1 MKFEKT
7 VYWIIKFQESIYRSD
22 GFKILVSKY
31 KKQQIAGGN
40 FQNNKDFNSNSIR
53 FWPHCVNIVCT
64 TAIARSTDRANRLD
78 QWGCKWLTALCSLHQ
93 LYTRTRRERRTELT
107 RLLPGSP
114 SAQKPVGTFGAGG
127 DLSQP
132 TICQKT
138 LQNNFSNEF
147 FDNFLQMWNV

>member
-1 MKFEKT
+1 MFCQDTKKT
-7 VYWIIKFQESIYRSD
+7 AICRWELQKHSD
-22 GFKILVSKY
+22 TNKY
-31 KKQQIAGGN
+31 T
-40 FQNNKDFNSNSIR
+40 DFNANPSR

-114 SAQKPVGTFGAGG
+114 SAQKPGGTFGAGG
-127 DLSQP
+127 NLSQP
-132 TICQKT
+132 AICQKNRT
-138 LQNNFSNEF
+138 KITSQTNL
-147 FDNFLQMWNV
+147 FDNFFQLWKI